1 MRKDFAK
8 ECSGCC
14 WMKKSGELYFVCVF
28 IECPFHPQDIG
39 HSEQRENGN
48 GAIASDFVS

>member
-14 WMKKSGELYFVCVF
+14 WMKKSGELYFVCIF
-28 IECPFHPQDIG
+28 IECPFHPQYIG
-39 HSEQRENGN
+39 HSEQCENVTCP
-48 GAIASDFVS
+48 IASDFVS